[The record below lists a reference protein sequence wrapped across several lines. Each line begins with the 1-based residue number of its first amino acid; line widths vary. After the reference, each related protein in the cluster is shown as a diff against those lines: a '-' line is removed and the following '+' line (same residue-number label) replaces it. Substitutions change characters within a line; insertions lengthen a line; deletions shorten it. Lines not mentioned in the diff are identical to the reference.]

1 MAHHHSH
8 ESYGKSWPSLFA
20 MAAWQRLALA
30 GLALAAL
37 WSLVFWALGAG
48 A

>member
-1 MAHHHSH
+1 MTEMNSHHHH
-8 ESYGKSWPSLFA
+8 PKPPLSLFA

-30 GLALAAL
+30 TLALAGL